1 MRQNLHRLQ
10 LQQWSFD
17 AGADADADD
26 GDDDDDDDDGSGGG
40 GGDDD
45 AKGIGGTVCRTEKK
59 KRKTLAKKG
68 ATLTRKGIN
77 GTKRREMTIAS
88 VAGTELEVGEV
99 GMEHARGDA
108 DAWIGVERAIRAS
121 PARLRV
127 GQARE
132 A

>member
-1 MRQNLHRLQ
+1 
-10 LQQWSFD
+10 
-17 AGADADADD
+17 
-26 GDDDDDDDDGSGGG
+26 
-40 GGDDD
+40 
-45 AKGIGGTVCRTEKK
+45 
-59 KRKTLAKKG
+59 
-68 ATLTRKGIN
+68 
-77 GTKRREMTIAS
+77 MTIAS

-99 GMEHARGDA
+99 GMGHARGDA